1 LGKAITFMLFVWFM
15 VSIGGSVMQGSVSA
29 ATTELTADIDDTIK
43 IITVRSTNG
52 FPDTGFIQIL
62 DERIGYSSKTPYTFE
77 GNLAQPTVRGAN
89 STEAVAHSDGEL
101 VRTVE
106 SSMLNQSL
114 GYKLAVLSDTSGLI
128 AFVTIPLNFILLLVS
143 FLVLPLSFMGTD
155 LEILTYI
162 WGIIGI
168 GILVSIGIA
177 LAGGRNV

>member
-1 LGKAITFMLFVWFM
+1 VGKAITFMLFVWFM
-15 VSIGGSVMQGSVSA
+15 VSIGGGMMQGSTST
-29 ATTELTADIDDTIK
+29 ATTELTADLTDVGT
-43 IITVRSTNG
+43 TVTVQSTNG

-62 DERIGYSSKTPYTFE
+62 DERIGYASKTATTFK
-77 GNLAQPTVRGAN
+77 GNAAQPVVRGAN
-89 STEAVAHSDGEL
+89 DTEAVAHLDGEL

-114 GYKLAVLSDTSGLI
+114 GYKLAVLSDASGLI
-128 AFVTIPLNFILLLVS
+128 AFVTIPITFLLLLVS
-143 FLVLPLSFMGTD
+143 FLILPLSFLGTD

-177 LAGGRNV
+177 VAGGRRV